1 MPIFIGAAMS
11 VVNPGM
17 MVPFFQSLT
26 GMVCVGVVALLIL
39 CGGLVIRRIIK
50 IDV

>member
-1 MPIFIGAAMS
+1 
-11 VVNPGM
+11 VNPGM

-26 GMVCVGVVALLIL
+26 GAVCVGVVVLLIFIGWL
-39 CGGLVIRRIIK
+39 MIRRIIK